1 MSTLR
6 DKINQ
11 AVDAARNSRRLSY
24 AALDLLEDL
33 FEKEL
38 HARMSSDTKRKTPE
52 QVYVVSFSSTGRDFH
67 PTIDVYATRDAA
79 SRAVIREAR
88 ALADVC
94 GLPFDVTDLQIK
106 RALRNGSYSMVI
118 QGTWYSWHVQPT
130 AVKVR

>member
-11 AVDAARNSRRLSY
+11 AVDAAGNCRSLSY

-38 HARMSSDTKRKTPE
+38 HAWMSSGTKRKTPE
-52 QVYVVSFSSTGRDFH
+52 QVYVVSFSSTGRGSH

-88 ALADVC
+88 GLADVC

-106 RALRNGSYSMVI
+106 RILRNGYYSMVI
-118 QGTWYSWHVQPT
+118 QGARYSWNVEST
-130 AVKVR
+130 TVKVR